1 MTSASGSAHSN
12 DLVEGEGVN
21 ASSAEATEESVQTPS
36 SRDVLGGG
44 NPQAAPT
51 EPDTEDDRDLTG
63 TAPGTGPDEP
73 DFEGG
78 SSGQDSGLMA

>member
-1 MTSASGSAHSN
+1 MTSASSSEGRN

-21 ASSAEATEESVQTPS
+21 ASSAEATEESVQTPALG
-36 SRDVLGGG
+36 DLLGGG
-44 NPQAAPT
+44 DAEAAPT